1 MIVGLM
7 SNQQTFVDL
16 TDSNQ
21 LEVSITSNLPTVQIK
36 DNSQTPVTFSPSW
49 EMTNLVLT
57 PTVYSNNTDITSSV
71 SSIVWTRQDGA
82 DTPVSLMSGEVR
94 LMSYIK

>member
-7 SNQQTFVDL
+7 SNQQTFIDL

-21 LEVSITSNLPTVQIK
+21 LELNISCNLPTVQIK
-36 DNSQTPVTFSPSW
+36 DNSANPVTYSPSW
-49 EMTNLVLT
+49 ETTNLVLT
-57 PTVYSNNTDITSSV
+57 PTVYLNSTDITSSV

-82 DTPVSLMSGEVR
+82 ATPVSLVTGET
-94 LMSYIK
+94 INK